1 MVTDST
7 EYIYVL
13 GDGDKIREIVEY
25 HLFNHDLEALTKFSL
40 SLTNAINSLKD
51 LATSTMNARV
61 IIAGGDDILLL
72 VPLEKYRKELVQR
85 LQEVFYNATGV
96 TISFGIGRT
105 VETVYINLRKA
116 KTAKN
121 NKIVEEAK

>member
-1 MVTDST
+1 MDSI

-13 GDGDKIREIVEY
+13 GDGDKIRDKVEY
-25 HLFNHDLEALTKFSL
+25 YLFNQDLEALTNFSQ
-40 SLTNAINSLKD
+40 SLTNAISTVKE
-51 LATSTMNARV
+51 LAISTMNARV

-72 VPLEKYRKELVQR
+72 VPREKYRKELIQR

-96 TISFGIGRT
+96 TISFGIGKTIDT
-105 VETVYINLRKA
+105 VFINLRKA

-121 NKIVEEAK
+121 NKIVDEEIK